1 VRGGEVF
8 LELPQQAGVPNSVE
22 GLSLGSDFIDD
33 PMALLDGGVLRPEP
47 KLMIWDYVTGID

>member
-1 VRGGEVF
+1 
-8 LELPQQAGVPNSVE
+8 VPNSVE